1 MEGKECLIGMSGGV
15 DSSVAAALLLRSGYR
30 VTGITFRLFPGE
42 SKYAEI
48 DESNISAAAQIC
60 SKLRIPHIT
69 ADIHTTFK
77 ERVVKSFIDGYREGK
92 TPNPCIICNEHIKF
106 GIIMK
111 KIKSLDIPLFAT
123 GHYAGIKDGWIVK
136 GRDTEKDQ
144 SYFLYRI
151 YNSSLEQ
158 IIFPLADYKKNEI
171 KEIASKEGFDIKR
184 NESQDICFI
193 PDNDYK
199 SFLKQYIPFRPGD
212 IVDKE
217 GKTLGQHNGICG
229 YTIGQR
235 KGLGALGSPAYVIRI
250 EPEKNRIV
258 AGTEEDL
265 FSDTFSITDCV
276 FRDASLLKEIDP
288 GEITIKTRYTS
299 ENTPLKSISSDDGA
313 AFSIQTGSPIR
324 GVTPGQSSVL
334 YHNDLILGGGV
345 IK

>member
-30 VTGITFRLFPGE
+30 VTGITFRLFPEE
-42 SKYAEI
+42 SRYAEL
-48 DESNISAAAQIC
+48 DEFNISSAAQIC

-69 ADIHTTFK
+69 ADIHAPFK
-77 ERVVKSFIDGYREGK
+77 EKVVNSFIDGYRKGK

-106 GIIMK
+106 GIIMNR
-111 KIKSLDIPLFAT
+111 IRSLGIPLFAT
-123 GHYAGIKDGWIVK
+123 GHYAGISDGWIVK

-158 IIFPLADYKKNEI
+158 IIFPLAGYKKNKI

-193 PDNDYK
+193 PDNNYK
-199 SFLKQYIPFRPGD
+199 SFLKQHIPFKPGD
-212 IVDKE
+212 IVDKDGRIL
-217 GKTLGQHNGICG
+217 GKHNGICG

-235 KGLGALGSPAYVIRI
+235 KGLGALGYPAYVIRI
-250 EPEKNRIV
+250 EPENNRIV
-258 AGTEEDL
+258 AGNEDDL
-265 FSDTFSITDCV
+265 FSDTFSIIDCV
-276 FRDASLLKEIDP
+276 FRDVSPLKEIDP

-299 ENTPLKSISSDDGA
+299 ENTPLKSVSSDDNT
-313 AFSIQTGSPIR
+313 AFTIQTESPIR
-324 GVTPGQSSVL
+324 GVTPGQSAVL
-334 YHNDLILGGGV
+334 YHNDFVLGGGI